1 VNAER
6 GVQEVGRTRKR
17 MGVSRAGERLT
28 RTRGARPGEV
38 WMLRTLGTEKVQHK
52 MTGCGR
58 RRMKREVEGEDE
70 EDLCSWRN
78 VQACVAFRK
87 SHASVVSGANF

>member
-17 MGVSRAGERLT
+17 MGVSRAGGRLT
-28 RTRGARPGEV
+28 KTRRARPGEV
-38 WMLRTLGTEKVQHK
+38 WMSRRLGREEMQHK

-78 VQACVAFRK
+78 IQACVAVRK